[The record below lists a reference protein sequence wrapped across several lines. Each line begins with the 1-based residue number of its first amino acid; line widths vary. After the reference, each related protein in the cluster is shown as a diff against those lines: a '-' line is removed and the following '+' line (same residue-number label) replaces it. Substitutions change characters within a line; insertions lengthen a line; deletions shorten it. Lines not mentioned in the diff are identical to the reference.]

1 MCLREKERDTV
12 FGYKWETL
20 QWRRL
25 WKISHYLLVVWLLC
39 DVNHGR
45 SSLNGYFRKAPGLW
59 QGTEKLVSTAYCRCC
74 TQADAHNN
82 NSNNKEVRR
91 DLHHI
96 CHLF

>member
-25 WKISHYLLVVWLLC
+25 WKIPHYLLVVWLLC

-45 SSLNGYFRKAPGLW
+45 SSLNGYFRKAPGL
-59 QGTEKLVSTAYCRCC
+59 
-74 TQADAHNN
+74 
-82 NSNNKEVRR
+82 
-91 DLHHI
+91 
-96 CHLF
+96 